1 MLVFGVKKQLKPPGG
16 GATALENLAAAVQ
29 IILTPGDE
37 LLNFAKTATS
47 RFGSYFCTAK
57 LGGIM
62 QKKRIPKMTTFGKW
76 SVIILLAFILIWPL
90 TVGIYWGLYKG
101 YTTIDATRFPW
112 FSSNMHS
119 ILDQTKPNSAE
130 AKKGIALSAALS
142 NRLEEEMGST
152 FGWSVN
158 DLIVSPTRWL
168 DNRANRQRGVIFATR
183 MLINFFST
191 NLAKYGTVDKENNL
205 LKEAREKYFAFS
217 EDSWWFPSTESQYR
231 KGIALM
237 RKYEDELAAGNGVY
251 NMRSDDMYNMLTFI
265 IGKQVLDQ
273 PLGLLVQ
280 PENEVAYT
288 ELDDRIY
295 YTQGVIL
302 VLRDFIRTFVD
313 LYPVIKEKGGEENIK
328 IAMREME
335 LICTFDPL
343 IVLRGNHDS
352 VTADHRG
359 KMARYLIS
367 FRERIN
373 DLAQSIRR

>member
-1 MLVFGVKKQLKPPGG
+1 
-16 GATALENLAAAVQ
+16 
-29 IILTPGDE
+29 
-37 LLNFAKTATS
+37 
-47 RFGSYFCTAK
+47 
-57 LGGIM
+57 
-62 QKKRIPKMTTFGKW
+62 MTTFGKW
-76 SVIILLAFILIWPL
+76 SVMLLLAFILIWPL
-90 TVGIYWGLYKG
+90 TVGIYWGLYKV
-101 YTTIDATRFPW
+101 YTVIDQTRFPW
-112 FSSNMHS
+112 LSSNIHS
-119 ILDQTKPNSAE
+119 ILDQTKPTSAE
-130 AKKGIALSAALS
+130 TKKGIALSAALS
-142 NRLEEEMGST
+142 NRLEQEMGST

-158 DLIVSPTRWL
+158 DLIVSPTRWF

-191 NLAKYGTVDKENNL
+191 NLAKYGTVDTENNA

-231 KGIALM
+231 EGIALM
-237 RKYEDELAAGNGVY
+237 RKYEDELASGKAVY

-265 IGKQVLDQ
+265 IGKQFLDQ

-280 PENEVAYT
+280 PENEVPYT

-295 YTQGVIL
+295 YTQGVVL

-313 LYPVIKEKGGEENIK
+313 LYPVIKEKGGEENIR
-328 IAMREME
+328 IAVREME

-343 IVLRGNHDS
+343 IVLRGEHDS

>member
-1 MLVFGVKKQLKPPGG
+1 
-16 GATALENLAAAVQ
+16 
-29 IILTPGDE
+29 
-37 LLNFAKTATS
+37 
-47 RFGSYFCTAK
+47 
-57 LGGIM
+57 
-62 QKKRIPKMTTFGKW
+62 MTTFGKW

-90 TVGIYWGLYKG
+90 TVGVYWGLYKG
-101 YTTIDATRFPW
+101 FTTIDATRFPW

-119 ILDQTKPNSAE
+119 VLDQIKPNSAE
-130 AKKGIALSAALS
+130 NKKGIALSAAVS

-231 KGIALM
+231 KGIELI
-237 RKYEDELAAGNGVY
+237 RKYEDELAAGKAVY

>member
-1 MLVFGVKKQLKPPGG
+1 
-16 GATALENLAAAVQ
+16 
-29 IILTPGDE
+29 
-37 LLNFAKTATS
+37 
-47 RFGSYFCTAK
+47 
-57 LGGIM
+57 M
-62 QKKRIPKMTTFGKW
+62 QKKLIPKMTSFGKW

-101 YTTIDATRFPW
+101 YTAIDTTRFPW
-112 FSSNMHS
+112 FTSNIHS
-119 ILDQTKPNSAE
+119 TLDQTKPGSAE
-130 AKKGIALSAALS
+130 TKKGIALRAAIS
-142 NRLEEEMGST
+142 NRLEEEMSST

-191 NLAKYGTVDKENNL
+191 NLAKYGTIDAENEF

-231 KGIALM
+231 QGIALL
-237 RKYEDELAAGNGVY
+237 RQYDDELASGKAVY

-280 PENEVAYT
+280 PENEVAYA

-295 YTQGVIL
+295 YTQGVVL
-302 VLRDFIRTFVD
+302 VLRDFIRTFVE
-313 LYPVIKEKGGEENIK
+313 LYPVIKEKGGEENIG
-328 IAMREME
+328 IAIREME

-343 IVLRGNHDS
+343 IVLRGEHDS

>member
-1 MLVFGVKKQLKPPGG
+1 
-16 GATALENLAAAVQ
+16 
-29 IILTPGDE
+29 
-37 LLNFAKTATS
+37 
-47 RFGSYFCTAK
+47 
-57 LGGIM
+57 M
-62 QKKRIPKMTTFGKW
+62 QKKLIPKMTTFGKW

-101 YTTIDATRFPW
+101 YTTIDVTRFPW

-265 IGKQVLDQ
+265 IGKQLLDQ

-343 IVLRGNHDS
+343 IVLRGDHDS

>member
-1 MLVFGVKKQLKPPGG
+1 
-16 GATALENLAAAVQ
+16 
-29 IILTPGDE
+29 
-37 LLNFAKTATS
+37 
-47 RFGSYFCTAK
+47 
-57 LGGIM
+57 M
-62 QKKRIPKMTTFGKW
+62 QKKLIPKMTTFGKW

-101 YTTIDATRFPW
+101 YTNIDATRFPW
-112 FSSNMHS
+112 FSSNIHS

-130 AKKGIALSAALS
+130 TKKGIA
-142 NRLEEEMGST
+142 
-152 FGWSVN
+152 

-237 RKYEDELAAGNGVY
+237 RKYKDELATGNGVY

-280 PENEVAYT
+280 RENEVAYT

-343 IVLRGNHDS
+343 VVLRGDHDS

-373 DLAQSIRR
+373 DVAQSIRR